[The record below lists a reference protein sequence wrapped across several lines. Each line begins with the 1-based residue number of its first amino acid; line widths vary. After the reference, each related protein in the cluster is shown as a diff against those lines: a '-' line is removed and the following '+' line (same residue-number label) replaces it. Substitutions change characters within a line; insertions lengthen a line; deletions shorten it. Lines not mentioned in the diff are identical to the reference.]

1 MVDYLEPR
9 EHVICVGVFH
19 KGLLLWWIIL
29 ISLKVA
35 EIHIDFEILMI
46 LLLDTAGAA
55 GATQHSITAVEEFI
69 FGTVNDLHLVNFEI
83 NDAFFVSLPPG
94 IVDVALS

>member
-1 MVDYLEPR
+1 
-9 EHVICVGVFH
+9 
-19 KGLLLWWIIL
+19 
-29 ISLKVA
+29 
-35 EIHIDFEILMI
+35 MI